1 YLTNQRIIFEQ
12 KERKGGVI
20 GIGSKKE
27 QELEWETRLSA
38 VDTIKVENKGMFGGK
53 DMMYFSLNDGDLR
66 EVTVEVKGGA
76 DNTFWQKQ
84 INRMISGNLED
95 ERAIEPDPEML
106 EALRNAPTA
115 CHVCGGTLPKVVAGQ
130 TEIKCQYCGTVIRL

>member
-1 YLTNQRIIFEQ
+1 
-12 KERKGGVI
+12 
-20 GIGSKKE
+20 
-27 QELEWETRLSA
+27 
-38 VDTIKVENKGMFGGK
+38 
-53 DMMYFSLNDGDLR
+53 LR
-66 EVTVEVKGGA
+66 EVTIEVKGSA
-76 DNTFWQKQ
+76 DNKFWQKQ

-115 CHVCGGTLPKVVAGQ
+115 CHVCGATLPRVVAGQ